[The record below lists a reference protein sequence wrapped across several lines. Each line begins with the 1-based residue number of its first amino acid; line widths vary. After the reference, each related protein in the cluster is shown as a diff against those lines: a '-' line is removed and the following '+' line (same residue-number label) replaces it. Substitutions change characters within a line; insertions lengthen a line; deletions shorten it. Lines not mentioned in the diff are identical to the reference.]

1 MPKSVF
7 LIDFFPDLPLSPL
20 LQTVFLAAVLTLSLI
35 LVFLIVWNRRRR
47 FHRQETL
54 SKIYTYRVYTIYL
67 DTNKVVYFD
76 RTNPRKIKTSDIDT
90 FLKQYA
96 AEDYYRVSN
105 WLKQLANPKKETP
118 WHLEAQAVL
127 RQSKR
132 TMFSVLETVKVDAE
146 AKIIHLN
153 SFLLRYLTPRK
164 GRKQHRGSNVIT
176 LPEANHRLEK
186 SQANRG
192 ATYLIRFFYKKYQ
205 GNTGMYISSVFLK
218 KLKDKITAFLSMGLY
233 LVEQE
238 ASEIVLL
245 EMKNLTTNEHMQ
257 IAHSLAH
264 TIVKYLEVSGLKD
277 DISYA
282 IGVVENK
289 FFPHNFEELL
299 HHARLMADLA
309 ERRDTIIAIYD
320 RNQSF
325 TEMSAKAVELEIVDI
340 IKARK
345 YEIKFRPIVDVS
357 DYQIKAYFSA
367 INIMSALTSS
377 RFELTRLSQDSES
390 SRELLSNV
398 ARQILNLFV
407 EKRTADWQMLFFP
420 ASVYE
425 RLFILKSLA
434 MMKKMKDAHIILVFD
449 EVEINEWEAN
459 MAVITQ
465 MIGTFKEKGFGVAIA
480 FSDMHLLLDN
490 DIYKLFDYY
499 ILDHR
504 MTSDILANDRQR
516 INVHALIEILQKFK
530 RPIIATD
537 MSEMAGVELMASF
550 GVGLLSA
557 DCLSPFATDIAS
569 LETKVLN
576 RIRQFEHGKKN

>member
-1 MPKSVF
+1 MPKNPLF
-7 LIDFFPDLPLSPL
+7 ITIFPDLPLSPL
-20 LQTVFLAAVLTLSLI
+20 LQTIFAAAVLIVAAFT
-35 LVFLIVWNRRRR
+35 VYQIVWHRNRNRRQ
-47 FHRQETL
+47 QETL
-54 SKIYTYRVYTIYL
+54 SKIYTYRVYTIYM
-67 DTNKVVYFD
+67 DTNQVVYFD
-76 RTNPRKIKTSDIDT
+76 KTNPRKVRSCDMDT

-105 WLKQLANPKKETP
+105 WLKQLINPKKEAT

-127 RQSKR
+127 QQSKK
-132 TMFSVLETVKVDAE
+132 TSLSVLEVHKVNQE
-146 AKIIHLN
+146 TKIIHLN
-153 SFLLRYLTPRK
+153 SYLLRYLTPRK
-164 GRKQHRGSNVIT
+164 GGRSQVSNVIT
-176 LPEANHRLEK
+176 LQDANHRLEK
-186 SQANRG
+186 ASTNRG

-218 KLKDKITAFLSMGLY
+218 KLKDKITAFLSIGLY

-245 EMKNLTTNEHMQ
+245 ETKNLTTNEHMQ

-277 DISYA
+277 DISYT

-289 FFPHNFEELL
+289 YFPHNFEELL

-309 ERRDTIIAIYD
+309 ERRDTIVAIYD

-325 TEMSAKAVELEIVDI
+325 TEMSSKAVELEITDI

-345 YEIKFRPIVDVS
+345 YEIRFRPIVDVS
-357 DYQIKAYFSA
+357 DYQIEGYFST
-367 INIMSALTSS
+367 IKIMSTLTES
-377 RFELTRLSQDSES
+377 RFELARMFQDSKES
-390 SRELLSNV
+390 HELLSNIT
-398 ARQILNLFV
+398 RQVLMTFV
-407 EKRTADWQMLFFP
+407 DKRAADTQMLFFP
-420 ASVYE
+420 VSVYE
-425 RLFILKSLA
+425 RMFITKSLG
-434 MMKKMKDAHIILVFD
+434 MMKKMKDAHIVLVFD

-459 MAVITQ
+459 LAVISQ
-465 MIGTFKEKGFGVAIA
+465 MLVGFKEKGFTVAIA

-504 MTSDILANDRQR
+504 MTGDILTNDRQR
-516 INVHALIEILQKFK
+516 INVHALIEILGKFN

-537 MSEMAGVELMASF
+537 MNDLESVELMVNFEVSM
-550 GVGLLSA
+550 LSA
-557 DCLSPFATDIAS
+557 DCLSPYAQEVAPM
-569 LETKVLN
+569 ETKTLN
-576 RIRQFEHGKKN
+576 RIRQFERGKKN